1 MTKTL
6 NTTLSMLLNTFEL
19 INNTLKNHAEPVLS
33 GYTITEMHCIECI
46 GKIENPNVTKISQ
59 SLNITRGGVSKMI
72 KKLINKGAIDTYT
85 RDENKKE
92 VYYILINLGQ
102 EVFQAHEKLHQEWND
117 KDTEFF
123 KQFDKNE
130 IKFALNFLQKY
141 SQHLKDTIK
150 YFERNE

>member
-19 INNTLKNHAEPVLS
+19 INNTLKNHAEPVLY

-92 VYYILINLGQ
+92 VYYILTNLGQ
-102 EVFQAHEKLHQEWND
+102 EVFQAHEKIHQEWND

>member
-19 INNTLKNHAEPVLS
+19 INNTLKNHAEPVLY

-72 KKLINKGAIDTYT
+72 KKLISKGAIDTYT
-85 RDENKKE
+85 RGENKKE
-92 VYYILINLGQ
+92 IYYILTNLGQ
-102 EVFQAHEKLHQEWND
+102 EVFQAHEKIHQEWND

-130 IKFALNFLQKY
+130 IEFALNFLQKY

>member
-1 MTKTL
+1 MTKTI

-19 INNTLKNHAEPVLS
+19 INNTLKNHAEPVLY

-92 VYYILINLGQ
+92 IYYILTNLGQ
-102 EVFQAHEKLHQEWND
+102 EVFQAHEKIHQEWND

-130 IKFALNFLQKY
+130 IEFALNFLQKY